1 MGTTLQDANRW
12 PFSHELAALPGRI
25 GDLPR
30 RWAVEAP
37 DALALSDHGVTLS
50 YGQLVEAFTAV
61 AQVLREKGVR
71 AGDRVMVVS
80 ENCLAQVV
88 LLLAASELD
97 AWFVVVNARLS
108 AREIDAIRD
117 NCGARRVLYTTGA
130 SADARAHAQRHGA
143 TAIDLGVAGQVAI
156 GPLNADT
163 QTEPVH
169 AASEGQVAALVYTTG
184 TTGNPKGVML
194 THRNLLFVA
203 THSARLRRL
212 GPGDCAYGVLPISH
226 VFGLTSVLLGTLG
239 AGACLVLESR
249 YTPERLADALANQ
262 GISML
267 QGVPAMYA
275 RLLEWI
281 DAGGKMAAPQLRFM
295 YAGGSPLDATLKAR
309 TEALFG
315 LTLHNGYGLTESAPT
330 VCHTRV
336 EEPRSDCSVGTP
348 LPGVEV
354 RLLAPGGGEVKPGEP
369 GELHVRGPNVMK
381 GYYRNPELTRSVLSE
396 DGWLD
401 TGDLARQDPDGA
413 LFIVGRT
420 RELIIRSGFNV
431 YPAEV
436 EAVLN
441 SHPGVVQSA
450 VVGREV
456 PGNEEVVAFVEIAPG
471 DPVTP
476 EALIAFASE
485 RLAAYKRPCEI
496 VILPALPA
504 AATGKILKAGLKEMA
519 RQGRVAAPGRGT
531 IREA

>member
-1 MGTTLQDANRW
+1 MTSGPQSAG
-12 PFSHELAALPGRI
+12 EVLAALPERI
-25 GDLPR
+25 GALAR
-30 RWAVEAP
+30 RWATDAP
-37 DALALSDHGVTLS
+37 DARALSDHGVVLS
-50 YGQLVEAFTAV
+50 YRQLVDAFAAV
-61 AQVLREKGVR
+61 AQVLRGHGVR
-71 AGDRVMVVS
+71 TGDRVMIVG

-88 LLLAASELD
+88 LLLAAAELD

-108 AREIDAIRD
+108 AREIDAIRE
-117 NCGARRVLYTTGA
+117 NCGARRVLYTVGA
-130 SADARAHAQRHGA
+130 SVDARAHAERHGA
-143 TAIDLGVAGQVAI
+143 TPIDLGVAGQVGL

-163 QTEPVH
+163 QAEPVH
-169 AASEGQVAALVYTTG
+169 AGGEKQVAALVYTTG
-184 TTGNPKGVML
+184 TTGDPKGVML

-239 AGACLVLESR
+239 AGACLALEAR
-249 YTPERLADALANQ
+249 YTPERLADALARQ

-281 DAGGKMAAPQLRFM
+281 DAGGKLAAPHLRFM

-309 TEALFG
+309 AEALFG

-354 RLLAPGGGEVKPGEP
+354 RLVAPGGGAAKPGEP
-369 GELHVRGPNVMK
+369 GELQVRGPNVML
-381 GYYRNPELTRSVLSE
+381 GYYRNPELTRGVLAD

-431 YPAEV
+431 YPVEV

-441 SHPGVVQSA
+441 SHPAVVQSA

-471 DPVTP
+471 ESVTP
-476 EALIAFASE
+476 AMLLAFAGD

-496 VILPALPA
+496 VIVASLPA
-504 AATGKILKAGLKEMA
+504 APTGKILKAKLREMA
-519 RQGRVAAPGRGT
+519 QQGRGAMPVR
-531 IREA
+531 